1 MIKKFTKHPSEQ
13 GETYFQHMLSAW
25 RMVYLLKELEIKC
38 LIHSV
43 LPFLY
48 TDAVSSKIEC
58 LSKMAN
64 RTGRD
69 AENELYEVYGGE

>member
-1 MIKKFTKHPSEQ
+1 MIKKFTKHPSKQ
-13 GETYFQHMLSAW
+13 GETYLQHMLSAW
-25 RMVYLLKELEIKC
+25 RIVYLLKKLELKC

-48 TDAVSSKIEC
+48 TDAVSSQIEC

-64 RTGRD
+64 RSGRD
-69 AENELYEVYGGE
+69 VESDLYEVYGGE